1 MTQAANALG
10 NESRIVTIPGEVCN
24 KEAGIRMT
32 QVARD
37 RIGRVDLLVNNA
49 GVFGVKPF
57 LENIEEDLDFYIDSN
72 LIGTF

>member
-10 NESRIVTIPGEVCN
+10 NESRIATIPGEICI
-24 KEAGIRMT
+24 KETGVWMT

-37 RIGRVDLLVNNA
+37 RFGRVDVLVNNA

-57 LENIEEDLDFYIDSN
+57 LENTEEGLDFYIDSN